1 MFDSAYQIAFKFQGI
16 LEGKNLA
23 KDTCAAAAAV
33 VAKLLPAA
41 IFTVSAHL
49 HTHTAAIQETRI
61 IYWAARDHLSYLKAC
76 NTK

>member
-1 MFDSAYQIAFKFQGI
+1 MFDSAYQIAFKFKGM

-23 KDTCAAAAAV
+23 AEICMLLLLLWS
-33 VAKLLPAA
+33 KLLPAV

-61 IYWAARDHLSYLKAC
+61 IY
-76 NTK
+76 